1 MSITHLSAQKNVDP
15 TPEDVKQAVA
25 LREKYPKSDLA
36 LLSSKEHI
44 TFTYNKYTKKVEV
57 VHSKIDQL
65 MNINHNT
72 NTQLYE
78 FYDDE
83 TEITRFKVQTK
94 NKKEYFIRIFDEYYK
109 DDDYFYHD
117 ARVKFTDINFPLQ
130 GFSYL
135 FEVDKTYKD
144 LKYFA
149 NHYLTESYPIVE
161 KEIVIEI
168 PKWLDVSIKEFNF
181 EGYSITKNVSKVQDT
196 DVYTY
201 KIINADPM
209 LKEPYCPGPTYL
221 YPHLLFVFK
230 SFSNNGNQAKLFEST
245 ADLYGWYHSLVKEIE
260 EDPSIYK
267 PLVQQLKNEAK
278 TDEDKIKAI
287 YYWVQDNI
295 RYIAFEDGI
304 AGFKPESSQNVFK
317 NRYGDCKGMANL
329 TKNMLKEA
337 GFDARLSWIGTK
349 HIAYDYSFP
358 SLAVDNHMI
367 CTLIHQNKKYYL
379 DSTIKYGS
387 LGENSENIM
396 GKEVM
401 IEDGEQFI
409 IEKIPVEISS
419 HNQSIE
425 TINMTLENETIKGN
439 IQLEYKNESKTHFLM
454 RYHPIKVDKKEDA
467 LKYYL
472 NSDNKNLK
480 VQNIVTSDLNNRDI
494 PIKIQY
500 DFTLENQ
507 ISSFDNELYIDMNY
521 EKILN
526 DFDFKERKT
535 DYLFPYKSRDIV
547 HTNLTIP
554 AGYKVSKL
562 PENLSIVRDDYE
574 ITMTYELKDQTIVYT
589 KTYDFKSA
597 AIRIKNIN
605 QWEEDF
611 KKLKKHY
618 ADQVVLI
625 K

>member
-1 MSITHLSAQKNVDP
+1 
-15 TPEDVKQAVA
+15 
-25 LREKYPKSDLA
+25 
-36 LLSSKEHI
+36 
-44 TFTYNKYTKKVEV
+44 
-57 VHSKIDQL
+57 
-65 MNINHNT
+65 
-72 NTQLYE
+72 
-78 FYDDE
+78 
-83 TEITRFKVQTK
+83 
-94 NKKEYFIRIFDEYYK
+94 
-109 DDDYFYHD
+109 
-117 ARVKFTDINFPLQ
+117 
-130 GFSYL
+130 
-135 FEVDKTYKD
+135 
-144 LKYFA
+144 
-149 NHYLTESYPIVE
+149 
-161 KEIVIEI
+161 
-168 PKWLDVSIKEFNF
+168 
-181 EGYSITKNVSKVQDT
+181 
-196 DVYTY
+196 
-201 KIINADPM
+201 
-209 LKEPYCPGPTYL
+209 
-221 YPHLLFVFK
+221 
-230 SFSNNGNQAKLFEST
+230 
-245 ADLYGWYHSLVKEIE
+245 
-260 EDPSIYK
+260 
-267 PLVQQLKNEAK
+267 
-278 TDEDKIKAI
+278 
-287 YYWVQDNI
+287 
-295 RYIAFEDGI
+295 
-304 AGFKPESSQNVFK
+304 
-317 NRYGDCKGMANL
+317 
-329 TKNMLKEA
+329 MLKEA

-526 DFDFKERKT
+526 DFNFKERKT

-611 KKLKKHY
+611 KKLKNHY